1 MNIIPQMSLF
11 GENEF
16 EELGDLERLRMVL
29 GALPDGA
36 LIAKL
41 YRIRGKGRNDW
52 PCEAMWNS
60 FIASFLF
67 EHPTVDS
74 LLRELRRNSQLRK
87 MCGFTPKTVKQKD
100 GTYHI
105 YTAPSASAYSK
116 FLKNLKECQEEL
128 TAMFEELV
136 QFMYEHLEH
145 FGENLMVDG
154 KAIQSYATKVS
165 KKVKSGERG
174 EHDADWC
181 QKTYTTTGKNGEK
194 VIKKFK
200 WFGFR
205 LHLIADAVYEIPVT
219 FEVTKASNGEKPET
233 EKLLKNMKKGNPEML
248 EKCDYFMGDKGYDST
263 KLIEWLEGEEVVPII
278 DICNKWKD
286 GEETHQY
293 RDTNLVYNYKGDVW
307 YINESGEKVKMSYK
321 GYDKKTDSLRY
332 GFPPQKHD
340 KRIFRIKCSEDRR
353 IFPPV
358 ARDSYKWKRLYNMR
372 SGIERINGRLDRD
385 YKFENHTIRGLGKMK
400 MFLTVTFLVYMGF
413 AKAKIEHGE
422 REHLCRM
429 YA

>member
-11 GENEF
+11 GESEF
-16 EELGDLERLRMVL
+16 EELGDLEQLQMVL
-29 GALPDGA
+29 AALPDGE
-36 LIAKL
+36 LVRKL
-41 YRIRGKGRNDW
+41 YRIRGNGRNDW

-87 MCGFTPKTVKQKD
+87 LCGFEPKTVRQKN
-100 GTYHI
+100 GTYKI
-105 YTAPSASAYSK
+105 YTAPSASSYSN
-116 FLKNLKECQEEL
+116 FLKNLRECQEEL
-128 TAMFEELV
+128 RAMFEGLV
-136 QFMYEHLEH
+136 QFMYGHLEG

-154 KAIQSYATKVS
+154 KAIQSYATKQS
-165 KKVKSGERG
+165 KKAKSGGRG

-181 QKTYTTTGKNGEK
+181 KKTYTVAGKNGEK
-194 VIKKFK
+194 ESRTVK

-205 LHLIADAVYEIPVT
+205 LHLIADATYEIPVA
-219 FEVTKASNGEKPET
+219 FEVTKASNSEKTET
-233 EKLLKNMKKGNPEML
+233 EKLLKKIKQEKPEIL
-248 EKCDYFMGDKGYDST
+248 DTCQYFMGDKGYDST
-263 KLIEWLEGEEVVPII
+263 KLIEMLEGEGIVPII

-293 RDTNLVYNYKGDVW
+293 RDTDLVYNYKGEVW
-307 YINESGEKVKMSYK
+307 YIDEKGKKIKLSYK
-321 GYDKKTDSLRY
+321 GYDKSTDSLRY
-332 GFPPQKHD
+332 GFPPQKQD
-340 KRIFRIKCSEDRR
+340 KRIFRIKRSEDRR

-358 ARDSYKWKRLYNMR
+358 ARDSHKWQRLYNKR

-385 YKFENHTIRGLGKMK
+385 YKFENHTIRGLKKMK
-400 MFLTVTFLVYMGF
+400 MFLTVTFLVYMGL
-413 AKAKIEHGE
+413 AKAKIGQGE
-422 REHLCRM
+422 QEHLCKK